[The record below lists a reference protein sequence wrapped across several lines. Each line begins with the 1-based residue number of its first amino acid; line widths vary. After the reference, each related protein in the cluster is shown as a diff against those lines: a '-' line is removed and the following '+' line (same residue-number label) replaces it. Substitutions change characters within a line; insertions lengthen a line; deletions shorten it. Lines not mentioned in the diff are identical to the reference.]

1 MLLSIL
7 RTINDFTVLVTRLT
21 VEELTDEQRMA
32 LIDQFIHIQ
41 GLDAVFDFDLHD
53 LLMLLITILIKI
65 FWRAWKRAGRWP
77 YLWFKSRACSRTPQV
92 SPCGPLCEP

>member
-7 RTINDFTVLVTRLT
+7 RTIIDFTVLVIRLT

-41 GLDAVFDFDLHD
+41 GLDTVFDFDLHD
-53 LLMLLITILIKI
+53 LLMLLITILTII

-77 YLWFKSRACSRTPQV
+77 SRACSRTPQV
-92 SPCGPLCEP
+92 SPCGPLYEP